1 MVGKG
6 VCQLA
11 SGSDFTLA
19 LTKDGACATS
29 DALLKSKPQHQRG
42 LRDTLCV
49 VWLLTRDALP
59 VGASGHGVLP
69 IAPCSVVICLIFAV
83 AVCLISSHLGAA
95 GALYGWG
102 DAENANIGAPIPKNK
117 PEKRKRLRPAGP
129 IKVSAD
135 GAGGGGGEILPIKL
149 SNRHLPTSDE

>member
-83 AVCLISSHLGAA
+83 AVCLISSRLISGRQVHSTA
-95 GALYGWG
+95 GAMPRTRTSERPSLKTSRRNGSVF
-102 DAENANIGAPIPKNK
+102 A
-117 PEKRKRLRPAGP
+117 RLAR
-129 IKVSAD
+129 S
-135 GAGGGGGEILPIKL
+135 
-149 SNRHLPTSDE
+149 R